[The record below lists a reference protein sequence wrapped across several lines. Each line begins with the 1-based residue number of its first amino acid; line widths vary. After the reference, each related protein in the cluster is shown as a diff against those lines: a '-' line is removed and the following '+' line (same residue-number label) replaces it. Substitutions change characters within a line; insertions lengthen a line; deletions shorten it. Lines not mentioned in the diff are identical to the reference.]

1 MVRLNLCFIDE
12 ITLDFVSKDKDTVQV
27 GITLQ
32 DVEDKSAAF
41 VKKVAP
47 SPSDRNTSKNK
58 AKSETPISTS
68 QGSNISKIQK
78 LLKGDNGNISYDY
91 AIWNNPKSVAL
102 NREQRSVNL
111 FPVQSSSNVHPS
123 EGTANQSWT
132 TAGKQP
138 VLSKSFYSFE
148 VREDSKP
155 DTYVGS
161 VATTSPEQKDNQFT
175 YSIVEDDGDG
185 IFALNPNNGEFTLTR
200 SLDYESEQYYVLTVK
215 ATDKNG
221 HFSLAR
227 VYFNVLDMNDN
238 PPVFF
243 LEFYS
248 IIIKEDLPVGASIL
262 TLNVTDADE
271 GQNAALN
278 VTIISGDFNQQ
289 FTIDG
294 NGVLHLKRP
303 VDREQQSI
311 YHLIVQANDQALPE
325 AVRLTSTAQVTINI
339 ADVNDNVPHFILFP
353 DTVFLPENTDINTV
367 VTVIQATDRDIGNN
381 SVLEYSLE
389 PRTGNMF
396 TINATSGELHLT
408 EELDREHANSIYFQ
422 VIVTDKG
429 MPPLSS
435 ITKMTIIVTDV
446 NDNSPTFTTRVY
458 NITVD
463 ENIPLGFDLLTV
475 LATDP
480 DENMNGQVR
489 YSISYDKFL
498 IDSVTGLISV
508 VKNLDRERIP
518 VHIFEVVASDLG
530 TSPRSGTATVKVVL
544 RDINDFIPTFQP
556 ASVTVHLLENR
567 STLPQLLYQVTAHD
581 EDLGSNSQLIYAI
594 DEGNEDGRFSLSFD
608 GQLSVLQSLDREET
622 AEYRLFVT
630 AADSV
635 TSCESERS
643 HSAYRRVKTYLRNAM
658 SEERMTNLTL
668 MHVHY
673 DMNIDVDQF
682 FLQLIKVAEAM
693 LAPFTNPAPD
703 ILLVVTD
710 VGLCNRSVEVNG
722 GDNWISIIGHGQQQK
737 RKILPLSAAV
747 IFETERGIPAL
758 TGIGTVIITV
768 DDLNDNCPKFD
779 KSFYS
784 VTINEDTPVGST
796 FIKMN
801 ASDPDEGVNGKIRYS
816 IRNSG
821 FQFLIDPLTGEIIT
835 NAALDRESQDSFAL
849 TVLATDG
856 NDIQPLS
863 SSVTVFVI
871 VGDVNDEPP
880 QFLNDP
886 YVANIP
892 MTVHSGSIVY
902 AVTVQDADSGINAEL
917 KFTLSGLDATKFTVD
932 PCRGVIFAAETMIGA
947 SDITIAIN
955 VADQGVN
962 PKMDSTTVTVR
973 FQNSAEFP
981 QTYVDIKSKIF
992 PEDQPLGTSI
1002 ATVKAMTNRQG
1013 LQGPISY
1020 YLAAGNFGDSF
1031 QISQQTGEV
1040 IIKNPLDFE
1049 TTNQYQLWVEAR
1061 DSGSPPFSS
1070 YTKINI
1076 NISDVND
1083 NFPVFDQNIFRCEIY
1098 ENEPP
1103 GNVCSVSAMDMDSGL
1118 NRILQYSI
1126 IKGNVNNA
1134 FIINVDTAVIRTT
1147 QSLDR
1152 ETLSLYTIIIEA
1164 KDKAS
1169 VPKMSTATV
1178 LITVLDRNDNA
1189 PKFSQIFLAQ
1199 VSENIPVGFK
1209 VIQITTIDKDSGA
1222 NAVSTYSIADQSG
1235 NLPFSIDRHSGF
1247 LTVTKPLDREET
1259 EKYFIKVTANDSGWS
1274 VNTIVTIYITDV
1286 NDNGPQFLN
1295 SSYVLTIPEQKEK
1308 NTFILQVSATDADLG
1323 LNGQVIYYLKSP
1335 SDFFRVEATSGAV
1348 FTKQFIPFHFSDMKA
1363 YSNIYNLIVV
1373 ASDCSEKPIFSESK
1387 VTVTI
1392 VPKNNNPPQFL
1403 PFRPVMP
1410 IPMNIERGTKL
1421 VQLKAVDNDLYN
1433 NGIIEYLLTGGNS
1446 SSLFEIER
1454 DTGWIFINNY
1464 LSSSINKLYTLVIAA
1479 KDKGIP
1485 PLSKKTTIS
1494 FLVTDE
1500 NQFAPRFSEL
1510 LVRFSVPEDLAPGSF
1525 IGKVNAEDHDQGING
1540 LVTYL
1545 ITFGNSERDFAIDNT
1560 TGVITLV
1567 KNLDF
1572 EMQSLYMLQI
1582 CAKDKGWLSKSTSLN
1597 VTIQVQD
1604 VNDNSPVFA
1613 VSEYFVSVP
1622 ENSPTG
1628 ITVLELKATD
1638 ADSDLNTVINYVIVH
1653 GNKEMFAMD
1662 QKTGV
1667 ITTQDSFD
1675 FELQQFYQ
1683 ITVKAFEAHNR
1694 NHYSLAKV
1702 SISISNVN
1710 EYYPRFTK
1718 TQFNFVVSEMAPIGT
1733 TIGRVLATDYD
1744 LGSDG
1749 IVYYML
1755 FGESKKKGFG
1765 INTITGEMFI
1775 SSNVKKTNSEN
1786 PIFLNVLAK
1795 NAGIIH
1801 GFDIDYAVVN
1811 VSLVNVNDAPLFQSI
1826 IYQTCISEGL
1836 AVGSLVTTVTAVDLD
1851 LVPEW
1856 SQFYYSL
1863 QNGNVNNS
1871 FSINPRTGG
1880 VFVSAPL
1887 DRETLSLY
1895 NLTIIAVDG
1904 APVPATGSMQLEI
1917 VIDDI
1922 NDNSPILITTEGH
1935 VMENQ
1940 PPGTFILTM
1949 NATDSDLPSNKGP
1962 FTYRLLGSNFTDS
1975 VILSTDGILCTNT
1988 ILDREQDSDLYLPVL
2003 IIDAGAPPMSS
2014 TATVH
2019 IAVLDQN
2026 DNPSQSKSIY
2036 IQVNYYGSY
2045 FPGGMIGCV
2054 KPEDPDI
2061 LDKFN
2066 CSIKSGNRNAF
2077 SIPINTCDLIA
2088 ASQVGDVKFNLT
2100 VEGNDNVHD
2109 SVINSVYVSYRHFTN
2124 STIDNSVVLYLSTP
2138 IFKKFL
2144 ADKYMKFIKTIDS
2157 LLIDTNLKTH
2167 VYGMMVWD
2175 NETLI
2180 FLSMKHSSGY
2190 YASSFTT
2197 VNFFR
2202 VNKNVLESVSEVK
2215 IAAVTND
2222 PCIDNS
2228 CHHGASCIKN
2238 SGISPDIVVLESPS
2252 VIFVTHLPFIPF
2264 TCSCPVGFTG
2274 PFCEVDINECY
2285 GSPCS
2290 NGGVCVNYAGGFF
2303 CSCRGGFSGP
2313 FCTSGVNEC
2322 EKNLC
2327 QNGGTCENTYGD
2339 YHCIC
2344 LHGYTGRFC
2353 EASIDHCDSSPCL
2366 NHGSCT
2372 NLSSGYHCKCPFGI
2386 TGRNCELSSLGF
2398 EELSYME
2405 FPPLDPRNNIISLEF
2420 ATVKKNSLILY
2431 NYDNRK
2437 GVGGEFVALEI
2448 IDGKLQF
2455 SYNLGNGIVRLTT
2468 EKKVADGQFHTV
2480 QASRTGKVGF
2490 VIAEYRD
2497 SIHHKMKYLI
2507 MISKISCPRLD
2518 PVCQDGTCL
2527 NNGICLDM
2535 WSFHLCQC
2543 LDGFTGTH
2551 CEKNISEN
2559 TALHL
2564 NGEARL
2570 DYILKESYKRKQQ
2583 MRDLLLST
2591 SATNWEIDASN
2602 TGIEIK
2608 FKTRKINGTL
2618 VHFQESTSYTTV
2630 KMAQTLQ
2637 YFRLD
2642 QTNSAASTYYPVW
2655 LKVEGDIVELNGTSL
2670 TAILFTCLSHSH
2682 SGRVKEK
2689 IISGKIQYI
2698 SEAGLAG
2705 HVEHSIP
2712 EIAVSDGDWHILRL
2726 ENDGFFTK
2734 LILDNKYIKSV
2745 TDATQRFGDIQVE
2758 TISLGGI
2765 PSSYF
2770 GFVQA
2775 PGFTGCI
2782 GYVKYNGQFL
2792 PFSGFNDVVV
2802 VEPNNISM
2810 QNGCQHSVICTSNP
2824 CPVGTS
2830 SQLCLSDPCEN
2841 GGQCIPSP
2849 DGKFYCACGS
2859 NFTGT
2864 FCEFCLSLGNNVSA
2878 CKNVYSA
2885 SPLWITGIIIP
2896 ASVVAFLL
2904 LLVVFIKCQ
2913 AMLCKSESKTFA
2925 TSQKGTDNKAFDFE
2939 EGSSIKQEL
2948 YEITEKQPN
2957 IIKAKKSY
2965 YIVDETYIDHKD
2977 LGQGNKCYGHHEDKL
2992 EFYDIDNVSSIAPSE
3007 ATLPQTCRPV
3017 EKQVDEA
3024 ETFISVQGN
3033 FQTQTLA
3040 LNKTSSQ
3047 HSIQILD
3054 HHSAHKPPKES
3065 HLRHK
3070 KHILRTFPS
3079 PITPLPFIPE
3089 DTVYKCS
3096 TEDLKT
3102 VYSNIRCNASSSNQE
3117 VLPCERQ
3124 HSEFLPAVH
3133 FQPSSMELVK
3143 PPLRLSVDGVEK
3155 LNASRGPNPNSSV
3168 KDKVAYQSI
3177 KANKSLSQRTP
3188 KVPYT
3193 ESLSDSESH
3202 TSFTSSESEYEG
3214 EPAFVNKALQ
3224 CSQQRTFQEISSSC
3238 KGDKKFQLTPH
3249 SNFAV
3254 NLDEGIS
3261 SHKHSSLKSGY
3272 ELQSILNLGPTFE
3285 NYFEVFKDLAEL
3297 PFELKTIAG
3306 HFDDQNSDQEEIF

>member
-1 MVRLNLCFIDE
+1 
-12 ITLDFVSKDKDTVQV
+12 
-27 GITLQ
+27 
-32 DVEDKSAAF
+32 
-41 VKKVAP
+41 
-47 SPSDRNTSKNK
+47 
-58 AKSETPISTS
+58 
-68 QGSNISKIQK
+68 
-78 LLKGDNGNISYDY
+78 
-91 AIWNNPKSVAL
+91 
-102 NREQRSVNL
+102 
-111 FPVQSSSNVHPS
+111 
-123 EGTANQSWT
+123 
-132 TAGKQP
+132 
-138 VLSKSFYSFE
+138 
-148 VREDSKP
+148 
-155 DTYVGS
+155 

-630 AADSV
+630 AADS
-635 TSCESERS
+635 
-643 HSAYRRVKTYLRNAM
+643 
-658 SEERMTNLTL
+658 
-668 MHVHY
+668 
-673 DMNIDVDQF
+673 
-682 FLQLIKVAEAM
+682 
-693 LAPFTNPAPD
+693 
-703 ILLVVTD
+703 
-710 VGLCNRSVEVNG
+710 
-722 GDNWISIIGHGQQQK
+722 
-737 RKILPLSAAV
+737 
-747 IFETERGIPAL
+747 GIPAL

-2344 LHGYTGRFC
+2344 LHGYTG
-2353 EASIDHCDSSPCL
+2353 
-2366 NHGSCT
+2366 
-2372 NLSSGYHCKCPFGI
+2372 I

-2480 QASRTGKVGF
+2480 QASRTG
-2490 VIAEYRD
+2490 
-2497 SIHHKMKYLI
+2497 
-2507 MISKISCPRLD
+2507 
-2518 PVCQDGTCL
+2518 
-2527 NNGICLDM
+2527 
-2535 WSFHLCQC
+2535 
-2543 LDGFTGTH
+2543 
-2551 CEKNISEN
+2551 
-2559 TALHL
+2559 
-2564 NGEARL
+2564 
-2570 DYILKESYKRKQQ
+2570 
-2583 MRDLLLST
+2583 
-2591 SATNWEIDASN
+2591 
-2602 TGIEIK
+2602 
-2608 FKTRKINGTL
+2608 
-2618 VHFQESTSYTTV
+2618 
-2630 KMAQTLQ
+2630 
-2637 YFRLD
+2637 
-2642 QTNSAASTYYPVW
+2642 
-2655 LKVEGDIVELNGTSL
+2655 
-2670 TAILFTCLSHSH
+2670 
-2682 SGRVKEK
+2682 
-2689 IISGKIQYI
+2689 
-2698 SEAGLAG
+2698 
-2705 HVEHSIP
+2705 
-2712 EIAVSDGDWHILRL
+2712 
-2726 ENDGFFTK
+2726 
-2734 LILDNKYIKSV
+2734 
-2745 TDATQRFGDIQVE
+2745 
-2758 TISLGGI
+2758 
-2765 PSSYF
+2765 
-2770 GFVQA
+2770 
-2775 PGFTGCI
+2775 
-2782 GYVKYNGQFL
+2782 
-2792 PFSGFNDVVV
+2792 
-2802 VEPNNISM
+2802 
-2810 QNGCQHSVICTSNP
+2810 
-2824 CPVGTS
+2824 
-2830 SQLCLSDPCEN
+2830 
-2841 GGQCIPSP
+2841 
-2849 DGKFYCACGS
+2849 
-2859 NFTGT
+2859 
-2864 FCEFCLSLGNNVSA
+2864 
-2878 CKNVYSA
+2878 
-2885 SPLWITGIIIP
+2885 
-2896 ASVVAFLL
+2896 
-2904 LLVVFIKCQ
+2904 
-2913 AMLCKSESKTFA
+2913 
-2925 TSQKGTDNKAFDFE
+2925 
-2939 EGSSIKQEL
+2939 
-2948 YEITEKQPN
+2948 
-2957 IIKAKKSY
+2957 
-2965 YIVDETYIDHKD
+2965 
-2977 LGQGNKCYGHHEDKL
+2977 
-2992 EFYDIDNVSSIAPSE
+2992 
-3007 ATLPQTCRPV
+3007 
-3017 EKQVDEA
+3017 
-3024 ETFISVQGN
+3024 
-3033 FQTQTLA
+3033 
-3040 LNKTSSQ
+3040 
-3047 HSIQILD
+3047 
-3054 HHSAHKPPKES
+3054 
-3065 HLRHK
+3065 
-3070 KHILRTFPS
+3070 
-3079 PITPLPFIPE
+3079 
-3089 DTVYKCS
+3089 
-3096 TEDLKT
+3096 
-3102 VYSNIRCNASSSNQE
+3102 
-3117 VLPCERQ
+3117 
-3124 HSEFLPAVH
+3124 
-3133 FQPSSMELVK
+3133 
-3143 PPLRLSVDGVEK
+3143 
-3155 LNASRGPNPNSSV
+3155 
-3168 KDKVAYQSI
+3168 
-3177 KANKSLSQRTP
+3177 
-3188 KVPYT
+3188 
-3193 ESLSDSESH
+3193 
-3202 TSFTSSESEYEG
+3202 
-3214 EPAFVNKALQ
+3214 
-3224 CSQQRTFQEISSSC
+3224 
-3238 KGDKKFQLTPH
+3238 
-3249 SNFAV
+3249 
-3254 NLDEGIS
+3254 
-3261 SHKHSSLKSGY
+3261 
-3272 ELQSILNLGPTFE
+3272 
-3285 NYFEVFKDLAEL
+3285 
-3297 PFELKTIAG
+3297 
-3306 HFDDQNSDQEEIF
+3306 

>member
-1 MVRLNLCFIDE
+1 
-12 ITLDFVSKDKDTVQV
+12 
-27 GITLQ
+27 
-32 DVEDKSAAF
+32 
-41 VKKVAP
+41 
-47 SPSDRNTSKNK
+47 
-58 AKSETPISTS
+58 
-68 QGSNISKIQK
+68 
-78 LLKGDNGNISYDY
+78 
-91 AIWNNPKSVAL
+91 
-102 NREQRSVNL
+102 
-111 FPVQSSSNVHPS
+111 
-123 EGTANQSWT
+123 
-132 TAGKQP
+132 
-138 VLSKSFYSFE
+138 
-148 VREDSKP
+148 
-155 DTYVGS
+155 
-161 VATTSPEQKDNQFT
+161 
-175 YSIVEDDGDG
+175 
-185 IFALNPNNGEFTLTR
+185 
-200 SLDYESEQYYVLTVK
+200 
-215 ATDKNG
+215 
-221 HFSLAR
+221 
-227 VYFNVLDMNDN
+227 
-238 PPVFF
+238 
-243 LEFYS
+243 
-248 IIIKEDLPVGASIL
+248 
-262 TLNVTDADE
+262 
-271 GQNAALN
+271 NAALN

-630 AADSV
+630 AADS
-635 TSCESERS
+635 
-643 HSAYRRVKTYLRNAM
+643 
-658 SEERMTNLTL
+658 
-668 MHVHY
+668 
-673 DMNIDVDQF
+673 
-682 FLQLIKVAEAM
+682 
-693 LAPFTNPAPD
+693 
-703 ILLVVTD
+703 
-710 VGLCNRSVEVNG
+710 
-722 GDNWISIIGHGQQQK
+722 
-737 RKILPLSAAV
+737 
-747 IFETERGIPAL
+747 GIPAL

-932 PCRGVIFAAETMIGA
+932 
-947 SDITIAIN
+947 
-955 VADQGVN
+955 
-962 PKMDSTTVTVR
+962 
-973 FQNSAEFP
+973 
-981 QTYVDIKSKIF
+981 
-992 PEDQPLGTSI
+992 
-1002 ATVKAMTNRQG
+1002 
-1013 LQGPISY
+1013 
-1020 YLAAGNFGDSF
+1020 
-1031 QISQQTGEV
+1031 QTGEV

-1775 SSNVKKTNSEN
+1775 ST
-1786 PIFLNVLAK
+1786 
-1795 NAGIIH
+1795 
-1801 GFDIDYAVVN
+1801 
-1811 VSLVNVNDAPLFQSI
+1811 
-1826 IYQTCISEGL
+1826 
-1836 AVGSLVTTVTAVDLD
+1836 
-1851 LVPEW
+1851 
-1856 SQFYYSL
+1856 
-1863 QNGNVNNS
+1863 
-1871 FSINPRTGG
+1871 
-1880 VFVSAPL
+1880 PL

-2054 KPEDPDI
+2054 KPEDPD
-2061 LDKFN
+2061 
-2066 CSIKSGNRNAF
+2066 
-2077 SIPINTCDLIA
+2077 
-2088 ASQVGDVKFNLT
+2088 
-2100 VEGNDNVHD
+2100 
-2109 SVINSVYVSYRHFTN
+2109 
-2124 STIDNSVVLYLSTP
+2124 
-2138 IFKKFL
+2138 
-2144 ADKYMKFIKTIDS
+2144 
-2157 LLIDTNLKTH
+2157 
-2167 VYGMMVWD
+2167 
-2175 NETLI
+2175 
-2180 FLSMKHSSGY
+2180 
-2190 YASSFTT
+2190 
-2197 VNFFR
+2197 
-2202 VNKNVLESVSEVK
+2202 
-2215 IAAVTND
+2215 
-2222 PCIDNS
+2222 
-2228 CHHGASCIKN
+2228 
-2238 SGISPDIVVLESPS
+2238 
-2252 VIFVTHLPFIPF
+2252 
-2264 TCSCPVGFTG
+2264 
-2274 PFCEVDINECY
+2274 
-2285 GSPCS
+2285 
-2290 NGGVCVNYAGGFF
+2290 
-2303 CSCRGGFSGP
+2303 
-2313 FCTSGVNEC
+2313 
-2322 EKNLC
+2322 
-2327 QNGGTCENTYGD
+2327 
-2339 YHCIC
+2339 
-2344 LHGYTGRFC
+2344 
-2353 EASIDHCDSSPCL
+2353 
-2366 NHGSCT
+2366 
-2372 NLSSGYHCKCPFGI
+2372 
-2386 TGRNCELSSLGF
+2386 
-2398 EELSYME
+2398 
-2405 FPPLDPRNNIISLEF
+2405 
-2420 ATVKKNSLILY
+2420 
-2431 NYDNRK
+2431 
-2437 GVGGEFVALEI
+2437 
-2448 IDGKLQF
+2448 
-2455 SYNLGNGIVRLTT
+2455 
-2468 EKKVADGQFHTV
+2468 
-2480 QASRTGKVGF
+2480 
-2490 VIAEYRD
+2490 
-2497 SIHHKMKYLI
+2497 
-2507 MISKISCPRLD
+2507 
-2518 PVCQDGTCL
+2518 
-2527 NNGICLDM
+2527 
-2535 WSFHLCQC
+2535 
-2543 LDGFTGTH
+2543 
-2551 CEKNISEN
+2551 
-2559 TALHL
+2559 
-2564 NGEARL
+2564 
-2570 DYILKESYKRKQQ
+2570 
-2583 MRDLLLST
+2583 
-2591 SATNWEIDASN
+2591 
-2602 TGIEIK
+2602 
-2608 FKTRKINGTL
+2608 
-2618 VHFQESTSYTTV
+2618 
-2630 KMAQTLQ
+2630 
-2637 YFRLD
+2637 
-2642 QTNSAASTYYPVW
+2642 
-2655 LKVEGDIVELNGTSL
+2655 
-2670 TAILFTCLSHSH
+2670 
-2682 SGRVKEK
+2682 
-2689 IISGKIQYI
+2689 
-2698 SEAGLAG
+2698 
-2705 HVEHSIP
+2705 
-2712 EIAVSDGDWHILRL
+2712 
-2726 ENDGFFTK
+2726 
-2734 LILDNKYIKSV
+2734 
-2745 TDATQRFGDIQVE
+2745 
-2758 TISLGGI
+2758 
-2765 PSSYF
+2765 
-2770 GFVQA
+2770 
-2775 PGFTGCI
+2775 
-2782 GYVKYNGQFL
+2782 
-2792 PFSGFNDVVV
+2792 
-2802 VEPNNISM
+2802 
-2810 QNGCQHSVICTSNP
+2810 
-2824 CPVGTS
+2824 
-2830 SQLCLSDPCEN
+2830 
-2841 GGQCIPSP
+2841 
-2849 DGKFYCACGS
+2849 
-2859 NFTGT
+2859 
-2864 FCEFCLSLGNNVSA
+2864 
-2878 CKNVYSA
+2878 
-2885 SPLWITGIIIP
+2885 
-2896 ASVVAFLL
+2896 
-2904 LLVVFIKCQ
+2904 
-2913 AMLCKSESKTFA
+2913 
-2925 TSQKGTDNKAFDFE
+2925 
-2939 EGSSIKQEL
+2939 
-2948 YEITEKQPN
+2948 
-2957 IIKAKKSY
+2957 
-2965 YIVDETYIDHKD
+2965 
-2977 LGQGNKCYGHHEDKL
+2977 
-2992 EFYDIDNVSSIAPSE
+2992 
-3007 ATLPQTCRPV
+3007 
-3017 EKQVDEA
+3017 
-3024 ETFISVQGN
+3024 
-3033 FQTQTLA
+3033 
-3040 LNKTSSQ
+3040 
-3047 HSIQILD
+3047 
-3054 HHSAHKPPKES
+3054 
-3065 HLRHK
+3065 
-3070 KHILRTFPS
+3070 
-3079 PITPLPFIPE
+3079 
-3089 DTVYKCS
+3089 
-3096 TEDLKT
+3096 
-3102 VYSNIRCNASSSNQE
+3102 
-3117 VLPCERQ
+3117 
-3124 HSEFLPAVH
+3124 
-3133 FQPSSMELVK
+3133 
-3143 PPLRLSVDGVEK
+3143 
-3155 LNASRGPNPNSSV
+3155 
-3168 KDKVAYQSI
+3168 
-3177 KANKSLSQRTP
+3177 
-3188 KVPYT
+3188 
-3193 ESLSDSESH
+3193 
-3202 TSFTSSESEYEG
+3202 
-3214 EPAFVNKALQ
+3214 
-3224 CSQQRTFQEISSSC
+3224 
-3238 KGDKKFQLTPH
+3238 
-3249 SNFAV
+3249 
-3254 NLDEGIS
+3254 
-3261 SHKHSSLKSGY
+3261 
-3272 ELQSILNLGPTFE
+3272 
-3285 NYFEVFKDLAEL
+3285 
-3297 PFELKTIAG
+3297 
-3306 HFDDQNSDQEEIF
+3306 

>member
-1 MVRLNLCFIDE
+1 
-12 ITLDFVSKDKDTVQV
+12 
-27 GITLQ
+27 
-32 DVEDKSAAF
+32 
-41 VKKVAP
+41 
-47 SPSDRNTSKNK
+47 
-58 AKSETPISTS
+58 
-68 QGSNISKIQK
+68 
-78 LLKGDNGNISYDY
+78 
-91 AIWNNPKSVAL
+91 
-102 NREQRSVNL
+102 
-111 FPVQSSSNVHPS
+111 
-123 EGTANQSWT
+123 
-132 TAGKQP
+132 
-138 VLSKSFYSFE
+138 
-148 VREDSKP
+148 
-155 DTYVGS
+155 
-161 VATTSPEQKDNQFT
+161 
-175 YSIVEDDGDG
+175 
-185 IFALNPNNGEFTLTR
+185 
-200 SLDYESEQYYVLTVK
+200 
-215 ATDKNG
+215 
-221 HFSLAR
+221 
-227 VYFNVLDMNDN
+227 
-238 PPVFF
+238 
-243 LEFYS
+243 
-248 IIIKEDLPVGASIL
+248 
-262 TLNVTDADE
+262 
-271 GQNAALN
+271 
-278 VTIISGDFNQQ
+278 

-567 STLPQLLYQVTAHD
+567 STLPQLLYQVPVLFNKYISGQCTQLQRTPPHNLVFLLLIQTLCLSIPRLLQYVKVLIFLLKCTSKYSLLSNFTNYNLNCFTIIFIWSKLGSPNPAHIQFLLYVDICRYSVLDSLFSCSVLKVTAHD

-630 AADSV
+630 AADS
-635 TSCESERS
+635 
-643 HSAYRRVKTYLRNAM
+643 
-658 SEERMTNLTL
+658 
-668 MHVHY
+668 
-673 DMNIDVDQF
+673 
-682 FLQLIKVAEAM
+682 
-693 LAPFTNPAPD
+693 
-703 ILLVVTD
+703 
-710 VGLCNRSVEVNG
+710 
-722 GDNWISIIGHGQQQK
+722 
-737 RKILPLSAAV
+737 
-747 IFETERGIPAL
+747 GIPAL

-1755 FGESKKKGFG
+1755 FGESK
-1765 INTITGEMFI
+1765 N
-1775 SSNVKKTNSEN
+1775 NVKKTNSEN

-2455 SYNLGNGIVRLTT
+2455 SYNLGNG
-2468 EKKVADGQFHTV
+2468 
-2480 QASRTGKVGF
+2480 
-2490 VIAEYRD
+2490 
-2497 SIHHKMKYLI
+2497 
-2507 MISKISCPRLD
+2507 
-2518 PVCQDGTCL
+2518 
-2527 NNGICLDM
+2527 
-2535 WSFHLCQC
+2535 
-2543 LDGFTGTH
+2543 
-2551 CEKNISEN
+2551 
-2559 TALHL
+2559 
-2564 NGEARL
+2564 
-2570 DYILKESYKRKQQ
+2570 
-2583 MRDLLLST
+2583 
-2591 SATNWEIDASN
+2591 
-2602 TGIEIK
+2602 
-2608 FKTRKINGTL
+2608 
-2618 VHFQESTSYTTV
+2618 
-2630 KMAQTLQ
+2630 
-2637 YFRLD
+2637 
-2642 QTNSAASTYYPVW
+2642 
-2655 LKVEGDIVELNGTSL
+2655 
-2670 TAILFTCLSHSH
+2670 
-2682 SGRVKEK
+2682 
-2689 IISGKIQYI
+2689 
-2698 SEAGLAG
+2698 
-2705 HVEHSIP
+2705 
-2712 EIAVSDGDWHILRL
+2712 
-2726 ENDGFFTK
+2726 
-2734 LILDNKYIKSV
+2734 
-2745 TDATQRFGDIQVE
+2745 
-2758 TISLGGI
+2758 
-2765 PSSYF
+2765 
-2770 GFVQA
+2770 
-2775 PGFTGCI
+2775 
-2782 GYVKYNGQFL
+2782 
-2792 PFSGFNDVVV
+2792 
-2802 VEPNNISM
+2802 
-2810 QNGCQHSVICTSNP
+2810 
-2824 CPVGTS
+2824 
-2830 SQLCLSDPCEN
+2830 
-2841 GGQCIPSP
+2841 
-2849 DGKFYCACGS
+2849 
-2859 NFTGT
+2859 
-2864 FCEFCLSLGNNVSA
+2864 
-2878 CKNVYSA
+2878 
-2885 SPLWITGIIIP
+2885 
-2896 ASVVAFLL
+2896 
-2904 LLVVFIKCQ
+2904 
-2913 AMLCKSESKTFA
+2913 
-2925 TSQKGTDNKAFDFE
+2925 
-2939 EGSSIKQEL
+2939 
-2948 YEITEKQPN
+2948 
-2957 IIKAKKSY
+2957 
-2965 YIVDETYIDHKD
+2965 
-2977 LGQGNKCYGHHEDKL
+2977 
-2992 EFYDIDNVSSIAPSE
+2992 
-3007 ATLPQTCRPV
+3007 
-3017 EKQVDEA
+3017 
-3024 ETFISVQGN
+3024 
-3033 FQTQTLA
+3033 
-3040 LNKTSSQ
+3040 
-3047 HSIQILD
+3047 
-3054 HHSAHKPPKES
+3054 
-3065 HLRHK
+3065 
-3070 KHILRTFPS
+3070 
-3079 PITPLPFIPE
+3079 
-3089 DTVYKCS
+3089 
-3096 TEDLKT
+3096 
-3102 VYSNIRCNASSSNQE
+3102 
-3117 VLPCERQ
+3117 
-3124 HSEFLPAVH
+3124 
-3133 FQPSSMELVK
+3133 
-3143 PPLRLSVDGVEK
+3143 
-3155 LNASRGPNPNSSV
+3155 
-3168 KDKVAYQSI
+3168 
-3177 KANKSLSQRTP
+3177 
-3188 KVPYT
+3188 
-3193 ESLSDSESH
+3193 
-3202 TSFTSSESEYEG
+3202 
-3214 EPAFVNKALQ
+3214 
-3224 CSQQRTFQEISSSC
+3224 
-3238 KGDKKFQLTPH
+3238 
-3249 SNFAV
+3249 
-3254 NLDEGIS
+3254 
-3261 SHKHSSLKSGY
+3261 
-3272 ELQSILNLGPTFE
+3272 
-3285 NYFEVFKDLAEL
+3285 
-3297 PFELKTIAG
+3297 
-3306 HFDDQNSDQEEIF
+3306 